1 MKASNRRQKGAGEI
15 ERVLRD
21 RLVGK
26 GMDIN
31 TIPAYVR
38 DLGRTISVT
47 PPPTLQ
53 DLNRQLQLLGWDD
66 FELDDHTLQ
75 LIIANFDDVSHLQE
89 IGDAR

>member
-1 MKASNRRQKGAGEI
+1 MKASSRRQKGGGEI
-15 ERVLRD
+15 VRVLID
-21 RLVGK
+21 RLVGR
-26 GMDIN
+26 GMAIN

>member
-1 MKASNRRQKGAGEI
+1 MKASSRRQKGGGEI
-15 ERVLRD
+15 VRVLID
-21 RLVGK
+21 RLVGR
-26 GMDIN
+26 GMAIN

-38 DLGRTISVT
+38 DLGRTISVK
-47 PPPTLQ
+47 PPPTLE
-53 DLNRQLQLLGWDD
+53 DLNRRLQLLGWDD